1 MTDTFDILIERD
13 KQGYIDFARKNA
25 GRDLYI
31 YGAGRIAKPLL
42 KVYQD
47 NGIPVKG
54 FCVSDA
60 NDNKREEAGIP
71 VVQIDTLIGK
81 DIAIA
86 FGVNVRLNKEIN
98 CSLNEKG
105 FRNCF
110 PATEY
115 LRYFGKY
122 QYDFYRNPMME
133 ITTKMGC
140 AVNCKYCPQDV
151 LLKAYFKTGNEKKS
165 LSLDDYK
172 KCVDKLPHETLIEF
186 AGFTEPFFNA
196 DCLSMILYA
205 KEKGYKVNLF
215 TTLRGLSLQDFSVLG
230 GIQFE
235 EFVLHVP
242 DKEGYSRIPMTDEY
256 FMMLDRLRD
265 MKKPD
270 GECFID
276 YACSQ
281 GTVPETVREHLG
293 NQVRYYVALTDRA
306 GNIDDPSLY
315 GKRGVK
321 GHIRCELSCRLNHN
335 ILLPDGRVVLCS
347 ADFGMKHVL
356 GNLLESDY
364 EEIMNGVISLD
375 LERRMNEFDSDILC
389 RNCSFAQNIE
399 G

>member
-1 MTDTFDILIERD
+1 MADNFDILIERD
-13 KQGYIDFARKNA
+13 KQSYIDFARKNA

-47 NGIPVKG
+47 NEIPVKG

-60 NDNKREEAGIP
+60 KDNKREETGIP
-71 VVQIDTLIGK
+71 VVQIDSLIGE

-86 FGVNVRLNKEIN
+86 FGVNVRLNKEI
-98 CSLNEKG
+98 SSYLNEKG
-105 FRNCF
+105 FTNCF
-110 PATEY
+110 MATEY

-122 QYDFYRNPMME
+122 QYDFYCNPMIE

-172 KCVDKLPHETLIEF
+172 KCIDKLPHETLIEF
-186 AGFTEPFFNA
+186 AGFTEPFFNPG
-196 DCLSMILYA
+196 CLNMILYA

-215 TTLRGLSLQDFSVLG
+215 TTLRGLTLQGLSVLE

-242 DKEGYSRIPMTDEY
+242 DKEGYSRIPMTNEY

-265 MKKPD
+265 MKKPG

-281 GTVPETVREHLG
+281 GTVPEAVREHLG

-306 GNIDDPSLY
+306 GNIDDPTLY
-315 GKRGVK
+315 GKRNIRGC
-321 GHIRCELSCRLNHN
+321 IRCELSRRLNHN
-335 ILLPDGRVVLCS
+335 ILMPDGRIVLCS
-347 ADFGMKHVL
+347 SDFGMKHVL

-364 EEIMNGVISLD
+364 EEIMNGPISLE
-375 LERRMNEFDSDILC
+375 LEKKMKESNSNILC
-389 RNCSFAQNIE
+389 RNCSFAKNLKD
-399 G
+399 